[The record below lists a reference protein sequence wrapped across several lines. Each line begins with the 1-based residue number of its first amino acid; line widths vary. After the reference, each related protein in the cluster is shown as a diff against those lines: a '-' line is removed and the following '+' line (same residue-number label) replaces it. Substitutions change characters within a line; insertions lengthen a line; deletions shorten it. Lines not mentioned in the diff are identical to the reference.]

1 MAQSQYA
8 TDADI
13 QKLAITPA
21 AYQRF
26 EAISPGCVT
35 AALQS
40 ASSKADDYL
49 SSQFILPLTIVP
61 QGWDMGLTRD
71 GVLARGIQP
80 LLQDRI
86 QPQFSRLAGDDG
98 APKREAMEW
107 LDGIGKKTISPNY
120 SDSSSLSTD
129 SDRAGDFVISDPPVG
144 FTSRGATDTTLSSLT
159 TAGGGK
165 WPALTS

>member
-49 SSQFILPLTIVP
+49 SSQFLLPLKTVP
-61 QGWDMGLTRD
+61 QGWDMGLTET
-71 GVLARGIQP
+71 VCWLAAYSLYFKTGFNPSSPDWQVMTER
-80 LLQDRI
+80 R
-86 QPQFSRLAGDDG
+86 
-98 APKREAMEW
+98 KEAMEW
-107 LDGIGKKTISPNY
+107 LDGIGKKTISPSY

-129 SDRAGDFVISDPPVG
+129 ADRAGDFVISDPPVG
-144 FTSRGATDTTLSSLT
+144 FTSRGATDTTLSFDN
-159 TAGGGK
+159 G
-165 WPALTS
+165 WWW